1 MKTIKFGET
10 VSSRSYYYLLDFNDS
25 DNKLF
30 MTTMFNKTSLKD
42 LTLEEYQRLF
52 TYATNKDVTSNNV
65 KIHLNSD
72 SFLD

>member
-1 MKTIKFGET
+1 
-10 VSSRSYYYLLDFNDS
+10 
-25 DNKLF
+25 